1 MYTEFK
7 TKSNSCEKEI
17 VKTWRNMHLYIDNI
31 LQNRAT
37 YMYYRVLLGI
47 CEFFF
52 ISRVAKFAKIE
63 KTSNFIYLR
72 QLYFLIQKVSYSK
85 IFRITFLRIK
95 YFKM

>member
-1 MYTEFK
+1 MAKHAFI
-7 TKSNSCEKEI
+7 N
-17 VKTWRNMHLYIDNI
+17 NI
-31 LQNRAT
+31 LHIRAT
-37 YMYYRVLLGI
+37 NMYYRVLLGI

-72 QLYFLIQKVSYSK
+72 QLYFSIQKVSYSK
-85 IFRITFLRIK
+85 NFRIKFLRIK